1 MFPKS
6 LRFISA
12 FNNLSLSLWCSP
24 MLGSSRM
31 YATPTRPDPICVA
44 RRILCA
50 SPPERLAVPLDNV
63 RYSRPTSCKNP
74 TLARISFNIWSPI
87 KCCCS
92 LSSMPSRNTHR
103 SFTDI
108 DVISYMFLS
117 ATVTARDDA
126 LSRCPLHV
134 VHGVIRINCSYS
146 AFAVSENVSLY
157 LRSTFSTRPFH
168 SRS

>member
-1 MFPKS
+1 
-6 LRFISA
+6 
-12 FNNLSLSLWCSP
+12 
-24 MLGSSRM
+24 
-31 YATPTRPDPICVA
+31 
-44 RRILCA
+44 
-50 SPPERLAVPLDNV
+50 
-63 RYSRPTSCKNP
+63 
-74 TLARISFNIWSPI
+74 
-87 KCCCS
+87 
-92 LSSMPSRNTHR
+92 MPSRNTHR

-126 LSRCPLHV
+126 LSLCPLHV

-168 SRS
+168 SRSYTPSPRCPLYLTFSIRPSPPYKNIFFMSAGRSLNGVSRDNPYPSCSALSVA